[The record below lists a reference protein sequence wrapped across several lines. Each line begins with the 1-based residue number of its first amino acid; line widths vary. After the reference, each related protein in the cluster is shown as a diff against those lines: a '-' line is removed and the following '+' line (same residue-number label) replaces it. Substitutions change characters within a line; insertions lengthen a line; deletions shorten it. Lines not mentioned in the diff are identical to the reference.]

1 MATAATATAETEA
14 VMAVSVVAAWA
25 RHSAAFRRTAGRRNG
40 QAAGGGRTRRAGG
53 ARRRA
58 ARVAAGGERRVG
70 RKKRRPGRAHL
81 RPELVEARR
90 RVELGEVGDGDD
102 GVRVA
107 PLTAPAR
114 EVARVAGEE
123 RAGPAASAARA
134 ATGGDALFF
143 EVVLV
148 VGVAV
153 EAFAV
158 AAIVVVVVGID
169 RRRAGRRRRAAP
181 PGRLQHG
188 AMHGAEREQLDEL
201 VVARIGRVRR
211 RPKLQHAVA
220 RVGRLV
226 VVVLQPCAAAA
237 AAAARS
243 MACRW
248 RAVVVRGVVEG
259 VEGCPAARASR
270 KRLDSKKGADRTHLR
285 RAQQLEVE
293 ADAVVM
299 APWPPEKRTVQ
310 TDP

>member
-1 MATAATATAETEA
+1 M
-14 VMAVSVVAAWA
+14 
-25 RHSAAFRRTAGRRNG
+25 
-40 QAAGGGRTRRAGG
+40 
-53 ARRRA
+53 
-58 ARVAAGGERRVG
+58 
-70 RKKRRPGRAHL
+70 
-81 RPELVEARR
+81 EARR

-114 EVARVAGEE
+114 EVARVAEE

-181 PGRLQHG
+181 PERLQPG
-188 AMHGAEREQLDEL
+188 AMHGAEREHLHEL
-201 VVARIGRVRR
+201 VVARMGGVRR
-211 RPKLQHAVA
+211 RPKLQYAVA

-270 KRLDSKKGADRTHLR
+270 RRLDSKKGAARTHLR

-299 APWPPEKRTVQ
+299 A
-310 TDP
+310 

>member
-1 MATAATATAETEA
+1 M
-14 VMAVSVVAAWA
+14 S
-25 RHSAAFRRTAGRRNG
+25 
-40 QAAGGGRTRRAGG
+40 
-53 ARRRA
+53 
-58 ARVAAGGERRVG
+58 
-70 RKKRRPGRAHL
+70 RKLAQQ
-81 RPELVEARR
+81 EARR
-90 RVELGEVGDGDD
+90 GVELGEVGDGDD

-114 EVARVAGEE
+114 EVARVAEE

-188 AMHGAEREQLDEL
+188 AMHGAEREHLHEL
-201 VVARIGRVRR
+201 VVARMGGVRR

-237 AAAARS
+237 AAARS

-248 RAVVVRGVVEG
+248 RAVVVRGVEG

>member
-1 MATAATATAETEA
+1 
-14 VMAVSVVAAWA
+14 MAVSVVAAWA

-114 EVARVAGEE
+114 EVARVAEE

-181 PGRLQHG
+181 PERLQPG
-188 AMHGAEREQLDEL
+188 AMHGAEREQLDAL

-237 AAAARS
+237 AAARS
-243 MACRW
+243 MSVPCRHHG
-248 RAVVVRGVVEG
+248 VR
-259 VEGCPAARASR
+259 
-270 KRLDSKKGADRTHLR
+270 
-285 RAQQLEVE
+285 
-293 ADAVVM
+293 
-299 APWPPEKRTVQ
+299 WW
-310 TDP
+310 